1 MSRDKLFHNR
11 YFSDNRFVVSN
22 IGCAVFVLEAYIVW
36 IVYGDHHF
44 YSDVHFCDQEMKV
57 FEANRVCCD
66 CGLFRPEDGERQGLA
81 QSKDSSD
88 SDSNYIEPSYKPFGD
103 TSDNDADYQYHN
115 EPEENSI
122 NDVQMESSGF
132 LCNYVDHI
140 NSEVEVF
147 YKQIMKVDNQ
157 VDKLSRKIKKLK
169 DASELSKSIT
179 NSFSQ
184 KVVRKRMEKMIRD
197 VGENARNVKA
207 ELEGI
212 KRDNLM
218 NRKKPGCNQG
228 TGLDRLRM
236 NMTNRLAKKFKD
248 IVKEFMILREK
259 IQDEYREV
267 VRRRFI
273 TVIGS
278 MPDEETVDYLV
289 ETGTGEQI
297 YQKAIQGHP
306 QVLDA
311 LKDIEERHDAIK
323 EIQKNLL
330 DLHQIYLDMAVLVEA
345 QGEMLD
351 NIECQC
357 DHALEEWQECFNQIA
372 FAHED
377 GQVTILGRGLFRL
390 WMVTFEGQTSN
401 G

>member
-22 IGCAVFVLEAYIVW
+22 ISCAVFVLEAYIVW

-44 YSDVHFCDQEMKV
+44 YSDVHFCDREMKV

-88 SDSNYIEPSYKPFGD
+88 SDGNYIEPSYKAFGD
-103 TSDNDADYQYHN
+103 TSDNDAGHQHHN
-115 EPEENSI
+115 KPEENSI

-132 LCNYVDHI
+132 PCNYVDHI

-169 DASELSKSIT
+169 DASEMSKSIT

-248 IVKEFMILREK
+248 IVKEFM
-259 IQDEYREV
+259 
-267 VRRRFI
+267 
-273 TVIGS
+273 
-278 MPDEETVDYLV
+278 TVDYLV

-351 NIECQC
+351 NIECQVANAV
-357 DHALEEWQECFNQIA
+357 DHVQSGTDALKTAKSLQKRSRKCMMISIILLLLIA
-372 FAHED
+372 II
-377 GQVTILGRGLFRL
+377 VVLSILKP
-390 WMVTFEGQTSN
+390 WKK
-401 G
+401 